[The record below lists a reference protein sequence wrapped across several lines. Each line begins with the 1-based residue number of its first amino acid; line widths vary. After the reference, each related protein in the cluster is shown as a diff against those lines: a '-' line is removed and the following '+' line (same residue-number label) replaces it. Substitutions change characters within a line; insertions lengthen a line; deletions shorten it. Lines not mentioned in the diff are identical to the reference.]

1 MNSTSKINY
10 LLNIYCPYFA
20 IALILHLEGILFSI
34 PSLCIF
40 LLFYYTQRVSFMSGY
55 NYLNYVN
62 SPDHEENELDSE
74 ISKEFQS
81 LVDYVDKNLKDDGI
95 DIDCMDDKS
104 VHEKVKEILENAE
117 SENYNKKNKSK

>member
-40 LLFYYTQRVSFMSGY
+40 LLFYYTQRISFMSGY
-55 NYLNYVN
+55 NYLNYIN
-62 SPDHEENELDSE
+62 PIDEDSE

-81 LVDYVDKNLKDDGI
+81 LVDYVDKNLKDNEI
-95 DIDCMDDKS
+95 DIEHMDNKS
-104 VHEKVKEILENAE
+104 IHEKVRDILENSE
-117 SENYNKKNKSK
+117 SENCNKKNKSK